1 MKKFSYLLLF
11 SFLGIFS
18 LSAQEKIGIT
28 SFSPEGLVKNVKQV
42 KVNFSTQ
49 MVPFGNPRVKT
60 DQFEI
65 NCPVDGK
72 GRWIDEKT
80 FVYEFPNELEAGI
93 VCKFHLK
100 SDVKTLAGKEISGKK
115 EFSFSTGGPA
125 ILSTNPYEGS
135 SVDEEQIFILKL
147 DTEIKESSLENR
159 LTFEV
164 EGIKERVAATIIKP
178 SSASEILK
186 AEYGEKYKTEKL
198 LIVKSKLRFPNRAK
212 VSLIWGKGIESK
224 SGVKTEEDRV
234 LAYSARAA
242 FVADFSCDRENK
254 NAGCIPI
261 SNFYVNFT
269 SPILKSETKKITL
282 ESGGK
287 TWTAKYRGDSGEDAE
302 ADGPA

>member
-1 MKKFSYLLLF
+1 MKY
-11 SFLGIFS
+11 
-18 LSAQEKIGIT
+18 
-28 SFSPEGLVKNVKQV
+28 
-42 KVNFSTQ
+42 
-49 MVPFGNPRVKT
+49 
-60 DQFEI
+60 
-65 NCPVDGK
+65 
-72 GRWIDEKT
+72 
-80 FVYEFPNELEAGI
+80 
-93 VCKFHLK
+93 
-100 SDVKTLAGKEISGKK
+100 DVKTLAGKEISGKK

-287 TWTAKYRGDSGEDAE
+287 TWAAKYRGDSGEDAE
-302 ADGPA
+302 ADGGTVYGIFFEGPFPEETKFRLDIPNSLRDETGRKLSNVNKFPLEVKSDKYPPLM